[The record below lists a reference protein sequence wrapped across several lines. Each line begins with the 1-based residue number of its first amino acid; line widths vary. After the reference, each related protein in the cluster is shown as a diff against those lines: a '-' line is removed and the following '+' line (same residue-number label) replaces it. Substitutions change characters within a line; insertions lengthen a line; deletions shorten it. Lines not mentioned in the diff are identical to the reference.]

1 MGAGRRLSPFQLAKS
16 PWFLLITVAT
26 CAVAASTRSAL
37 PGGSFTTAR
46 SDSEAYLEPA
56 PVLTHSQLKRF
67 MRGRKAF
74 KSRWVVFPFP
84 SGEWGL
90 GPTFIAERCSECH
103 INGGRGQPP
112 DTPDSQ
118 ARTTLV
124 RVSIPGTEEHGGPKP
139 HPHYGDQLQNR
150 GLMGEDPRAHGHGE
164 RVPPEVD
171 IFIDWRR
178 HEVTLADG
186 ETVML
191 RSPEVRLENLRFGP
205 LGEKTM
211 LSVRNTPPIF
221 GLGLL
226 EAVPES
232 EILALAEAQ
241 KEAGYNGRANY
252 VWDMINQ
259 REAIGRFGW
268 KANVPSI
275 RQQIASAFI
284 GDIGVTSPLFPEE
297 NCPLVQTACRE
308 QPPGNNPEVIDG
320 DLTTLEIWT
329 LGLAVPARRNLD
341 DPAVGQGEALF
352 HAAKCAVCHVPA
364 LETGPHEVLP
374 QAGGQVIYAY
384 TDMLLHDMGEA
395 LADGRPDFRAGPR
408 DWRTP
413 PLWGLGLSETV
424 SGSTALLHDGRARN
438 VAEAI
443 LWHGGEAAASRAAFS
458 QMSRAERE
466 ALVKFV
472 LSL

>member
-1 MGAGRRLSPFQLAKS
+1 MLPFMVGARLAKLRG
-16 PWFLLITVAT
+16 LLLLGAVAL
-26 CAVAASTRSAL
+26 AAASTTTGP
-37 PGGSFTTAR
+37 PGGSFTTSQNDA
-46 SDSEAYLEPA
+46 EAYLQPA
-56 PVLTHSQLKRF
+56 PVLSLEQHKRF

-103 INGGRGQPP
+103 INAGRGSPP
-112 DTPDSQ
+112 QAPDRQ
-118 ARTTLV
+118 AQATLV
-124 RVSIPGTEEHGGPKP
+124 RLSIPGADEHGGPKP
-139 HPHYGDQLQNR
+139 HPNYGDQLQNR

-171 IFIDWRR
+171 IFIDWKE
-178 HEVTLADG
+178 HKVTLGDG
-186 ETVML
+186 AELVL
-191 RSPEVRLENLRFGP
+191 RSPKVRLENLRFGP
-205 LGEKTM
+205 IHEESM
-211 LSVRNTPPIF
+211 LSLRNTPPIF

-226 EAVPES
+226 EAVPE
-232 EILALAEAQ
+232 ETLLALAEAQ
-241 KEAGYNGRANY
+241 KKGGYNGRPNY

-284 GDIGVTSPLFPEE
+284 GDIGVTSPLFTEE
-297 NCPLVQTACRE
+297 NCPPVQTACRE

-329 LGLAVPARRNLD
+329 LGLAVPERRNLD
-341 DPAVGQGEALF
+341 DPAVAKGEKLF
-352 HAAKCAVCHVPA
+352 AKAQCHVCHVPA
-364 LETGPHEVLP
+364 LETGSNDLLP
-374 QAGGQVIYAY
+374 QLADQVIHPY
-384 TDMLLHDMGEA
+384 TDLLLHDMGEG
-395 LADGRPDFRAGPR
+395 LADGRPDYRAGPR

-424 SGSTALLHDGRARN
+424 SNSTALLHDGRARN
-438 VAEAI
+438 VTEAI
-443 LWHGGEAAASRAAFS
+443 LWHGGEADASREAFV
-458 QMSRAERE
+458 QMSREERE